1 MFIKESKLKGRKQG
15 TIRTYNTLFSRLTR
29 FRESTHF
36 NIKFETLDGRF
47 RSQFES
53 FLIEDLTLEHSTVQK
68 TFKILKRFLN
78 YAWRLCLN
86 ENLDYQKWEGEQAKE
101 KMPISLRQEE
111 LTQLVTFDFSN
122 QKRLEKVRDMFVFQC
137 ETGMRVGDLLKL
149 KKENIIPYKGAYP
162 TRLQNRKNR

>member
-1 MFIKESKLKGRKQG
+1 MFINESKLKGRKPG

-36 NIKFETLDGRF
+36 NIRFETLDGRF

-53 FLIEDLTLEHSTVQK
+53 FLIEDLALEHSTVQK

-78 YAWRLCLN
+78 YAWRLGLN

-101 KMPISLRQEE
+101 KMPISPSQR
-111 LTQLVTFDFSN
+111 
-122 QKRLEKVRDMFVFQC
+122 
-137 ETGMRVGDLLKL
+137 
-149 KKENIIPYKGAYP
+149 GAYP
-162 TRLQNRKNR
+162 TGII